1 MVNTLGWKKIILEIR
16 RSRSPPGTL
25 ISGATVQQKANGGRS
40 GLDGSHPDSSGTTV
54 TADLISLTCFPDCV
68 FAAGSYNQKGGQVM
82 KQSILL
88 IFLVACL
95 ALLTSPCCE
104 VGVGPAGAAEAEGA
118 FIGLP
123 TADTDN
129 IDPDRLVPLEIVN
142 RIALKKAQ
150 ELWGHVTPGN
160 PIACCDQD
168 GNIAVYMCPFR
179 IGGGPFPGYDQ
190 IMQGVRAGR
199 ALVKEVEEGHF
210 NPPSEEVEVGS
221 DDSSDE
227 EERSY
232 ERDAQTGA
240 SYQSS
245 GAVSSE
251 LRGGTAS
258 KPPGQSMVY
267 SYQAALKEAREI
279 ELGIG
284 EYGTI
289 YVSARYDLYPI
300 PLCSHY
306 LSPYYFSG
314 DLAQGKARKAI
325 GSEPVL
331 TRYYFLGRL
340 GQYFEFASDSNTV
353 TIQAYSLEVE
363 PIERLPR
370 ADQTQEQLEDVRQE
384 WDRIAGPRSE
394 QKGGE
399 GS

>member
-1 MVNTLGWKKIILEIR
+1 
-16 RSRSPPGTL
+16 
-25 ISGATVQQKANGGRS
+25 
-40 GLDGSHPDSSGTTV
+40 V
-54 TADLISLTCFPDCV
+54 TAGLVGLTCFPDCV
-68 FAAGSYNQKGGQVM
+68 FAAGSNKQKGGQVM
-82 KQSILL
+82 KQRILL
-88 IFLVACL
+88 IFIVACL
-95 ALLTSPCCE
+95 ALATSPWGE
-104 VGVGPAGAAEAEGA
+104 VGGGPAGAAEAEGA
-118 FIGLP
+118 PLGLP
-123 TADTDN
+123 NADTDN
-129 IDPDRLVPLEIVN
+129 IDPERLVPLGIVN

-150 ELWGHVTPGN
+150 ELWGQVTPGN

-168 GNIAVYMCPFR
+168 GNISTYMCPFR

-210 NPPSEEVEVGS
+210 SPPSEEVGAGN
-221 DDSSDE
+221 DDSSDK
-227 EERSY
+227 EERPY
-232 ERDAQTGA
+232 ERDGRGA

-258 KPPGQSMVY
+258 NPPGQSMVH

-314 DLAQGKARKAI
+314 DLAQAKARKVLGA
-325 GSEPVL
+325 EPVL
-331 TRYYFLGRL
+331 DRYYFLGRL
-340 GQYFEFASDSNTV
+340 GQYFEFASESNTV
-353 TIQAYSLEVE
+353 SIQAYSLEVE
-363 PIERLPR
+363 PVERFPR
-370 ADQTQEQLEDVRQE
+370 ADLSQEQLEDFRQE
-384 WDRIAGPRSE
+384 WDRLSRPTGA

-399 GS
+399 GP

>member
-1 MVNTLGWKKIILEIR
+1 MDNVD
-16 RSRSPPGTL
+16 PG
-25 ISGATVQQKANGGRS
+25 
-40 GLDGSHPDSSGTTV
+40 
-54 TADLISLTCFPDCV
+54 
-68 FAAGSYNQKGGQVM
+68 
-82 KQSILL
+82 
-88 IFLVACL
+88 
-95 ALLTSPCCE
+95 
-104 VGVGPAGAAEAEGA
+104 
-118 FIGLP
+118 
-123 TADTDN
+123 
-129 IDPDRLVPLEIVN
+129 RLVPLEIVN

-150 ELWGHVTPGN
+150 ELWGQVTPGN

-210 NPPSEEVEVGS
+210 NPPSEEVGAGS
-221 DDSSDE
+221 DDSSDAE
-227 EERSY
+227 SRLY
-232 ERDAQTGA
+232 ERDAERGV
-240 SYQSS
+240 SPYQSND
-245 GAVSSE
+245 AVSSE

-258 KPPGQSMVY
+258 NPPEELKAQT
-267 SYQAALKEAREI
+267 YQAALKEAREI

-314 DLAQGKARKAI
+314 DLAQGKARKAL
-325 GSEPVL
+325 GAEPVL

-353 TIQAYSLEVE
+353 SIQAHSLEVE

-370 ADQTQEQLEDVRQE
+370 ADLTQEQLEDVRQE
-384 WDRIAGPRSE
+384 WDRIAGPRGE